1 MTTVARWP
9 CARVGATRV
18 HAITL
23 DELLE
28 YCAVMLSRN
37 SQAVIL
43 NVNAHAVVLAEADAG
58 FRAALAAAEVVFCDG
73 VGVWLAARW
82 LGAPLPARFTPPDWA
97 DRLGRVC
104 AAAGRPLFLLGGT
117 AEAVARAGAALRRMV
132 PGLAV
137 HTHHGYFDKAGPEN
151 EAVIAQINAVRPG
164 ALLVGFGMPAQELWI
179 TAHRG
184 RLNANLLVAVGGMF
198 DYLGGSKRRGPRWL
212 TDRGFEWLCR
222 LLSEPRRL
230 GRRYLLGLP
239 RFAWIVARQKFGH
252 ASEAPGQSQ
261 Q

>member
-1 MTTVARWP
+1 
-9 CARVGATRV
+9 
-18 HAITL
+18 L

-97 DRLGRVC
+97 DRLGRLC
-104 AAAGRPLFLLGGT
+104 AAAGRPVFLLGGT
-117 AEAVARAGAALRRMV
+117 AEAVAGAAAVLRRMV
-132 PGLAV
+132 PGLEV

-151 EAVIAQINAVRPG
+151 EAVIAQINAARPG

-184 RLNANLLVAVGGMF
+184 RLNANLLLAVGGLF
-198 DYLGGSKRRGPRWL
+198 DYLSGVKRRGPRWL

-239 RFAWIVARQKFGH
+239 RFAWIVARQKFGR
-252 ASEAPGQSQ
+252 ARAA
-261 Q
+261 

>member
-1 MTTVARWP
+1 MTTVPWP
-9 CARVGATRV
+9 RTRVGATRV
-18 HAITL
+18 HAMTL
-23 DELLE
+23 DGLLE
-28 YCAVMLSRN
+28 YCAAALHTGTQRVLLYS
-37 SQAVIL
+37 
-43 NVNAHAVVLAEADAG
+43 NAHAVVLAEANAD
-58 FRAALAAAEVVFCDG
+58 FRAALAAADVVFCDG

-132 PGLAV
+132 PGLEV

-179 TAHRG
+179 TAHRT
-184 RLNANLLVAVGGMF
+184 RLNATLLLAVGGLF
-198 DYLGGSKRRGPRWL
+198 DYLSGVKRRGPRWL

-239 RFAWIVARQKFGH
+239 RFAWIVARQKFGGR
-252 ASEAPGQSQ
+252 A
-261 Q
+261 

>member
-1 MTTVARWP
+1 MTTVPWP
-9 CARVGATRV
+9 RTRVGATRV
-18 HAITL
+18 HAMTL
-23 DELLE
+23 DGLLE
-28 YCAVMLSRN
+28 YCAAALHTGTQRVLLYS
-37 SQAVIL
+37 
-43 NVNAHAVVLAEADAG
+43 NAHAVVLAEANAD
-58 FRAALAAAEVVFCDG
+58 FRAALAAADVVFCDG

-179 TAHRG
+179 TAHRT
-184 RLNANLLVAVGGMF
+184 RLNATLLLAVGGLF
-198 DYLGGSKRRGPRWL
+198 DYLSGVKRRGPRWL

-239 RFAWIVARQKFGH
+239 RFAWIVARQKFGGR
-252 ASEAPGQSQ
+252 A
-261 Q
+261 

>member
-9 CARVGATRV
+9 CARVGATCV
-18 HAITL
+18 HAVTL
-23 DELLE
+23 DGLLE
-28 YCAVMLSRN
+28 YCASALRVDTQRVLFYS
-37 SQAVIL
+37 
-43 NVNAHAVVLAEADAG
+43 NAHAVVLAEADAD
-58 FRAALAAAEVVFCDG
+58 FRAALAAADVVFCDG
-73 VGVWLAARW
+73 AGVWLAARW

-97 DRLGRVC
+97 DRLGQVC
-104 AAAGRPLFLLGGT
+104 AAAGRPLFLLGST
-117 AEAVARAGAALRRMV
+117 AEAVARAGAALRRMT

-184 RLNANLLVAVGGMF
+184 RLNANLLLAVGGMF
-198 DYLGGSKRRGPRWL
+198 DYLGGSKPRGPRWL

-252 ASEAPGQSQ
+252 ASEAPGRSQ